1 MSKNETV
8 IRILATSDLHGKMVS
23 WNYGVDQEDTHGSMA
38 QLSEALRAYRTE
50 QTVYIDAGDQQQLEA
65 DRSFMESRS
74 A

>member
-8 IRILATSDLHGKMVS
+8 IQILATNDLHGKMVT
-23 WNYGVDQEDTHGSMA
+23 WNYEVDQEDTHGSMA

-65 DRSFMESRS
+65 DRYFMESRS